1 MNDRVELTGMLD
13 DTLKELGKE
22 IERRNKEGINSR
34 VLEFT
39 RVIGESPGVLGE
51 VELTRYSNEFSKLMK
66 RGEYIHG

>member
-13 DTLKELGKE
+13 DTLKGLGEEVEKK
-22 IERRNKEGINSR
+22 NKEGIKLK

-51 VELTRYSNEFSKLMK
+51 EELTRYSGEFSKLMK